1 MKMVISDR
9 EFYIDIVPANN
20 QMLSFSN
27 KNHIDYNLNY
37 KFGYNWSG
45 GFYVEYPDNTAIQA
59 HLILDRVYSNYDNIG
74 SKKALLDK
82 E

>member
-1 MKMVISDR
+1 MGLK
-9 EFYIDIVPANN
+9 
-20 QMLSFSN
+20 SF
-27 KNHIDYNLNY
+27 KKVTGTQRPYL
-37 KFGYNWSG
+37 KTLYNWSG